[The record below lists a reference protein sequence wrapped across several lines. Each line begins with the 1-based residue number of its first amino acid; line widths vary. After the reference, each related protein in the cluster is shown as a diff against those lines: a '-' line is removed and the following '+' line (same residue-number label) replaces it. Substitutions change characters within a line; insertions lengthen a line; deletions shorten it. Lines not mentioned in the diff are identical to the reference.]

1 MGATIPYISDTSA
14 VAAANKNDGNNE
26 NPNAVVIIEKIAK
39 TVHIYPP
46 SAAYAAISGKFCL
59 PDIYYEGRY
68 FVLILQTSLKKPFI
82 FIFSF

>member
-46 SAAYAAISGKFCL
+46 SAA
-59 PDIYYEGRY
+59 
-68 FVLILQTSLKKPFI
+68 
-82 FIFSF
+82 